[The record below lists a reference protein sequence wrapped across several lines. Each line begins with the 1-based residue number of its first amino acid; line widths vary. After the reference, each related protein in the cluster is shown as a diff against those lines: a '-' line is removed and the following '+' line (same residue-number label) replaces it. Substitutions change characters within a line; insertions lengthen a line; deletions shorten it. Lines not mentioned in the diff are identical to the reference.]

1 MPTRSRSVRPV
12 LIGGA
17 AVLVLLLAASQF
29 VLPLLAERRLADE
42 LERYGPR
49 PEVEVSAFPAFKLL
63 FGRAD
68 RVEVH
73 ADMAR
78 VQPGSLVDEL
88 STRADVDDVE
98 VSIGELQVGALQLA
112 DVRITK
118 DGDDARAAATVT
130 LQGLRLALRDLAN
143 IRVLPSDDGILIGG
157 EVTVF
162 GRTIGGRARVRAL
175 DGRLVVG
182 VEGLPLGTVT
192 LLDDDRL
199 RVTGVGAREVP
210 GGYRLSIDGVLTD
223 AAG

>member
-130 LQGLRLALRDLAN
+130 LQGLQLALRDLAN

>member
-130 LQGLRLALRDLAN
+130 LQGLQLALRDLAN

-162 GRTIGGRARVRAL
+162 GRTIGGRARVRAQ

>member
-130 LQGLRLALRDLAN
+130 LQGLQLALRDLAN

-162 GRTIGGRARVRAL
+162 GRTIGGRARVRAQ

-210 GGYRLSIDGVLTD
+210 GGYRLSIGGVLTD

>member
-1 MPTRSRSVRPV
+1 MPTRSRAVRPV

-17 AVLVLLLAASQF
+17 AVLVLLIAASQF

-88 STRADVDDVE
+88 SARADVDDVE

-118 DGDDARAAATVT
+118 NGDDARAAATVT
-130 LQGLRLALRDLAN
+130 LQGLQLALRDLAN

-162 GRTIGGRARVRAL
+162 GRTIGGQARVRAR
-175 DGRLVVG
+175 DGTLVVG

-223 AAG
+223 AA

>member
-1 MPTRSRSVRPV
+1 MPTRSRSARPV
-12 LIGGA
+12 LLGGA
-17 AVLVLLLAASQF
+17 AVLVLVLAASQF
-29 VLPLLAERRLADE
+29 VLPLLAERHLADE

-49 PEVEVSAFPAFKLL
+49 PEVEVSAFPAVKLL
-63 FGRAD
+63 FGHAD

-78 VQPGSLVDEL
+78 VQPASVVDEL
-88 STRADVDDVE
+88 SARAEVDEVE
-98 VSIGELQVGALQLA
+98 VSIGELQVGVLQLA
-112 DVRITK
+112 DVRISK
-118 DGDDARAAATVT
+118 NGDDARAAATVT
-130 LQGLRLALRDLAN
+130 LQGLQLALRDLAN
-143 IRVLPSDDGILIGG
+143 LRVLPSDDGILIGG

-162 GRTIGGRARVRAL
+162 GRTIGGRARVRAQ

-182 VEGLPLGTVT
+182 VEGLPLGTIT

-210 GGYRLSIDGVLTD
+210 GGYRLSIDGVLTG

>member
-88 STRADVDDVE
+88 SARADVDDVE

-130 LQGLRLALRDLAN
+130 LQGLQLALRDLAN

>member
-63 FGRAD
+63 LGRAD

-88 STRADVDDVE
+88 SARADVDDVE

-130 LQGLRLALRDLAN
+130 LQGLQLALRDLAN

-162 GRTIGGRARVRAL
+162 GRTIGGRARVRAQ

-182 VEGLPLGTVT
+182 VEGLPLGAVT

-210 GGYRLSIDGVLTD
+210 GGYRLSIGGVLTD